1 MPVCNQVAA
10 RFGLS
15 KGSFWTFF
23 GGLPLKKG
31 ILGAGL
37 PGCRGNALARASVAV
52 WRFVDAV
59 RQDETKGQDKQD
71 FHGADLD

>member
-1 MPVCNQVAA
+1 MFFSFTLLIRSCQADALLMPVCNQVAA

-37 PGCRGNALARASVAV
+37 PGCRGNALARASAAV
-52 WRFVDAV
+52 WRFVD
-59 RQDETKGQDKQD
+59 DGS
-71 FHGADLD
+71 